1 MAEHIVKLDE
11 REETVLQQ
19 LMRER
24 EMSDGATI
32 RHLFRM
38 GQMIDL
44 YQAQGYKVVFRK
56 YMGQGTIEEI
66 DPFNHLPKMAP
77 MMPTEE
83 IVQEKLKH
91 LAETK
96 VSYPSK
102 GHIDCPCW
110 VTGHFQR
117 VEGCVSHP
125 YDLCKPESH

>member
-1 MAEHIVKLDE
+1 MSEHVVKLDE

-24 EMSDGATI
+24 DMSDGATI

-44 YQAQGYKVVFRK
+44 YQAMGYKLVFRK
-56 YMGQGTIEEI
+56 SMGDGIIEEV
-66 DPFNHLPKMAP
+66 DPFNRLPKMAP
-77 MMPTEE
+77 MPIENV
-83 IVQEKLKH
+83 VQQKLAH
-91 LAETK
+91 LADTK

-102 GHIDCPCW
+102 GHVDCPCW
-110 VTGHFQR
+110 ATGHFQR

-125 YDLCKPESH
+125 YDL

>member
-1 MAEHIVKLDE
+1 MTEHTVKLDE

-19 LMRER
+19 LMRDR
-24 EMSDGATI
+24 DMSDSATI

-56 YMGQGTIEEI
+56 YMGQGTVEEI

-83 IVQEKLKH
+83 IV
-91 LAETK
+91 
-96 VSYPSK
+96 SK

-110 VTGHFQR
+110 ATGHFQR

-125 YDLCKPESH
+125 YDL

>member
-1 MAEHIVKLDE
+1 MSEHIVKLDE

-24 EMSDGATI
+24 DMSDGATI

-44 YQAQGYKVVFRK
+44 YQARGYKLVFRK

-77 MMPTEE
+77 MPGETA
-83 IVQEKLKH
+83 QQKLEH
-91 LAETK
+91 LANTK
-96 VSYPSK
+96 VSYPSA

-110 VTGHFQR
+110 RTGHFQR

-125 YDLCKPESH
+125 YDL